1 MRRAQAG
8 DTGAFDELV
17 GIYGPRI
24 YSMILRMVGNREDAR
39 DRVQT
44 TFLNVWRSIGRVD
57 PERPIAC
64 WICRV
69 AMNQA
74 RNAIRDRRPRVEL
87 TDTVAAPDPSPE
99 ENVGRSERKR
109 FLQEALRGLGEGD
122 RKLIVLRYLGELGL
136 DEMGQL
142 LEVREETVKSRL
154 FYARRRLGRELI
166 RLGFTG
172 A

>member
-24 YSMILRMVGNREDAR
+24 YSMILRIVGNREDAR

-64 WICRV
+64 WIYRV

-74 RNAIRDRRPRVEL
+74 RNAIRDRKPRVAL
-87 TDTVAAPDPSPE
+87 NDTMVAPDPSPE
-99 ENVGRSERKR
+99 EDAGRAERKR
-109 FLQEALRGLGEGD
+109 ILQDALQGLGEGD
-122 RKLIVLRYLGELGL
+122 RNLIALRYFAELGL
-136 DEMGQL
+136 DEMGRL
-142 LEVREETVKSRL
+142 LDAREETIKSRL
-154 FYARRRLGRELI
+154 FYARRRLGRELM
-166 RLGFTG
+166 RLGFRD